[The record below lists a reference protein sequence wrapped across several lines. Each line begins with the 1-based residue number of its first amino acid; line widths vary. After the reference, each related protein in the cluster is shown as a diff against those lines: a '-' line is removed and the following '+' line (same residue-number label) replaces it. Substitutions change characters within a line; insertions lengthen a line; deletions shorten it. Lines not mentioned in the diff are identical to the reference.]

1 MKEKLFIE
9 DAKKYVKIEEYIRN
23 ELKNALCG
31 DVEIQETPLGTRV
44 IIHTLTPGLVIGVG
58 GEQVKK
64 ITQVLENEFGLKN
77 PQVDVKKIENP
88 FLDPH
93 IVAHYI
99 ASALERGAH
108 FKKICNYYL
117 YKVMNSGATGC
128 EIVVSGK
135 LGSEKARTERFTAG
149 YVEKS
154 GEREN
159 VLKAYRTAET
169 KPGVI
174 GIQVYIMVK
183 PKEEIKKLKELEKE
197 EKEEQEETKEI
208 ELDLEKPSSK
218 EQSETIENE
227 HTANKQS
234 SAESST
240 NEKGEEK

>member
-1 MKEKLFIE
+1 MKEKLFIQ
-9 DAKKYVKIEEYIRN
+9 DAKKYVKIEEFIRN

-58 GEQVKK
+58 GERVKK
-64 ITQVLENEFGLKN
+64 ITTVLETEFGLKN

-117 YKVMNSGATGC
+117 YKIMSFGATGC

-154 GEREN
+154 GQREN

-183 PKEEIKKLKELEKE
+183 PKEEIEKLEMLTEE
-197 EKEEQEETKEI
+197 EKKTKEI
-208 ELDLEKPSSK
+208 ELDLEKTSSK
-218 EQSETIENE
+218 EKQSE
-227 HTANKQS
+227 
-234 SAESST
+234 SAEKEPAT
-240 NEKGEEK
+240 NEKGEKR